1 MVVFAQAPAELARAR
16 MMAALDQQRE
26 SVRKQARSL
35 NLYQKEEAGFYFTP
49 WPKQIESD
57 ASAPKVNPASY
68 RPQAFSAA
76 PICDPIAPA
85 RLESMIAD
93 TARNQGVE
101 EKLLRAV
108 VRKESAGVPCAV
120 SPVGALGLMQLMPAT
135 AAAAGVNEPF
145 EPRQNLE
152 AGARLLRQLLERYGG
167 DLSLALSAYNA
178 GPGAVDQYQ
187 GVPPYSETRNY
198 VADILKQL
206 RIE

>member
-1 MVVFAQAPAELARAR
+1 
-16 MMAALDQQRE
+16 
-26 SVRKQARSL
+26 
-35 NLYQKEEAGFYFTP
+35 
-49 WPKQIESD
+49 
-57 ASAPKVNPASY
+57 
-68 RPQAFSAA
+68 
-76 PICDPIAPA
+76 
-85 RLESMIAD
+85 MIAD

-120 SPVGALGLMQLMPAT
+120 SPVGAMGLMQLMPAT
-135 AAAAGVNEPF
+135 AAGAGVSEPF

-167 DLSLALSAYNA
+167 DLALALSAYNA

-187 GVPPYSETRNY
+187 GIPPYSETRSY